1 MLGLLWVWPPD
12 AVLLELQWL
21 GDSHNDITLFEARAL
36 ARVVTRLDE
45 ARKGAWPEMAP
56 QADIAI
62 IAPEILEW
70 IARREPC

>member
-1 MLGLLWVWPPD
+1 MGLAPD
-12 AVLLELQWL
+12 AVLLESQWL
-21 GDSHNDITLFEARAL
+21 GDSHNDITVLEARAL